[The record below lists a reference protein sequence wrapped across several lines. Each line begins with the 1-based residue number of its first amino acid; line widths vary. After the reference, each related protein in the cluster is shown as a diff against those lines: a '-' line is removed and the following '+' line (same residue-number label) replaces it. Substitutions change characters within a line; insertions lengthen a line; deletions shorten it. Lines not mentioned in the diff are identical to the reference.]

1 MSSLLSASPQPP
13 QCNSAPEYLP
23 VYTQLRAFPSVPFW
37 KVLPLDRCKTGSTDP
52 ASERPLLAMQ
62 PGLHLSLSSSLLQ
75 HLSQSTV
82 IIFACLFACLPLE
95 NVSSTAEALHTPVHH
110 HVHHLPE
117 QRCQAHS
124 QHSLLKM
131 NESVRTPFKG
141 KVRRLN
147 TKLKLWFHV
156 CNSFSGN
163 ALFSLSL
170 IIPSFALIS
179 LAALILAPGNAGC
192 YKAQSNS
199 FLT

>member
-1 MSSLLSASPQPP
+1 M
-13 QCNSAPEYLP
+13 
-23 VYTQLRAFPSVPFW
+23 
-37 KVLPLDRCKTGSTDP
+37 
-52 ASERPLLAMQ
+52 
-62 PGLHLSLSSSLLQ
+62 
-75 HLSQSTV
+75 
-82 IIFACLFACLPLE
+82 IIFACLFACLPLK

-131 NESVRTPFKG
+131 NEFVRTPFNG
-141 KVRRLN
+141 KLRRLN
-147 TKLKLWFHV
+147 TKLKLWFHS

-192 YKAQSNS
+192 YKATLSWHEEGGNRTNWSADLGSQTWGCEYLDSKWSSRRCYSSQRS
-199 FLT
+199 FMPVLMKRIDWDSPIPCLLIGILLYIVI